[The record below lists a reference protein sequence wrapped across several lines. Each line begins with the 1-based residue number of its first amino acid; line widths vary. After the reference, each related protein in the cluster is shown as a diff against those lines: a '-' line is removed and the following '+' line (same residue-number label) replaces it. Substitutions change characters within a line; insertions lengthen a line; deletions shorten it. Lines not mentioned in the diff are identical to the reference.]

1 MANVYYLIG
10 PNQYKIKCFLD
21 AYRDLGITF
30 SFWDMQD
37 EAPENINFFEDL
49 CSSSLFDDTKYIVV
63 YNADLIDKYY
73 HDNMPILTTWLSQP
87 EPNIE
92 LILISNTPLDFVVNT
107 SDIVAM
113 DNYKDDEL
121 PAIVNQ
127 IVTKRGFTI
136 EANALTTLIRRT
148 NSNIFDI
155 NNYLDI
161 ICNYLDNKVIN
172 NYTVERLVP
181 REIEEKVYIL
191 TDAIIKKNKEAY
203 NIYQDL
209 YLSFNKDTSRLI
221 TSITR
226 ATINYIMIDRYVK
239 KGLSDDEIALK
250 LNFKGSAR
258 VRIMRREIKPTTAR
272 ECQAL
277 YKKLAELDY
286 NIKSTG
292 EYREIGLDLIILE
305 YIK

>member
-1 MANVYYLIG
+1 VANIYYLIG

-21 AYRDLGITF
+21 KYKSLGVSF

-37 EAPENINFFEDL
+37 EAETNINFFEDL
-49 CSSSLFDDTKYIVV
+49 CSSSLFEDTKYIVV

-73 HDNMPILTTWLSQP
+73 HDNLPILTNWLSQP

-92 LILISNTPLDFVVNT
+92 LILISNNPLSFVVNQQ
-107 SDIVAM
+107 DVIAM
-113 DNYKDDEL
+113 DNYKDDEI
-121 PAIVNQ
+121 PIIVNQ
-127 IVTKRGFTI
+127 IVSSRGFSI
-136 EANALTTLIRRT
+136 DSNALSTLIKRT
-148 NSNIFDI
+148 NSNLFEI

-161 ICNYLDNKVIN
+161 ICNYVDDKTIN

-181 REIEEKVYIL
+181 REVEEKVYIL

-209 YLSFNKDTSRLI
+209 YITFNKDTSRLI
-221 TSITR
+221 ISIAR
-226 ATINYIMIDRYVK
+226 ACLNYIMIDRYVK
-239 KGLSDDEIALK
+239 KGLSDDEIAQK

-258 VRIMRREIKPTTAR
+258 VRIMRREIKPSTQ
-272 ECQAL
+272 EQCQAL
-277 YKKLAELDY
+277 YKKLSNLDY
-286 NIKSTG
+286 NIKSSG
-292 EYREIGLDLIILE
+292 EYREVGLDLIILE